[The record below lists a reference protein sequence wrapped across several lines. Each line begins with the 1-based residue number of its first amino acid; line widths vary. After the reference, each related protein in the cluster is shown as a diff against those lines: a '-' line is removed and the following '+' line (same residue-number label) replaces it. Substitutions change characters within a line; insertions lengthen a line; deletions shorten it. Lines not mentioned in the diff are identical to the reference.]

1 MASTSACWMPSTMV
15 RSLCRPVIML
25 ARSSRLSNSRLR
37 MVACASLTSTSSA
50 PPSRNPVMAP
60 LTSEVNIA
68 RHRCHCSVPG
78 STSAGQVTPVAPSM
92 SAETRIF
99 MAGYRTRPLC
109 GLDRR
114 VVVLPGFVRWKRK
127 LGADGLLNGHHV
139 RARVDRD
146 DELLAPE
153 QVEHRVGLGVV
164 VAQPSR
170 QGLLGVVF
178 PDDQLAAAD
187 VAPVRRLGPVRD
199 QVVVHSAAR
208 AEPPGEHPS
217 PHLVVGEVD
226 MDDAVDVIALQE
238 ELGLRP
244 VTREAVDDESV
255 VPVVLSQPLAD
266 DVLDEVVADQ
276 LAGRHRP
283 PDLGPEL
290 GVVLDVPAK
299 DVAHAEVDEIEVAGQ
314 QPALGALPAALRTHD
329 HVLAHYHTSS
339 HARSVRINLS
349 CPADHDQGRQPVG
362 LHREPDVLHL
372 EVLLDPLAPAL
383 TAEAGGL
390 DPAERRS

>member
-1 MASTSACWMPSTMV
+1 MPSTMV
-15 RSLCRPVIML
+15 KSLCRPVIMV
-25 ARSSRLSNSRLR
+25 ARSSRLSSSRLR

-78 STSAGQVTPVAPSM
+78 STSAGHVPPVAPSM

-99 MAGYRTRPLC
+99 MAGYRTRPRPLC

-114 VVVLPGFVRWKRK
+114 VIVLGGFVRWKRK
-127 LGADGLLNGHHV
+127 LGSDGLLNGHHV

-170 QGLLGVVF
+170 QGLLGVVL
-178 PDDQLAAAD
+178 PADQLATAD
-187 VAPVRRLGPVRD
+187 VAPVLLLRPVRD
-199 QVVVHSAAR
+199 QVVVHYAAR
-208 AEPPGEHPS
+208 AKPPGQHPS
-217 PHLVVGEVD
+217 PHLVVGKVD
-226 MDDAVDVIALQE
+226 MDDAVDVVALQE

-244 VTREAVDDESV
+244 VTREAVDDEPV

-276 LAGRHRP
+276 LPGRHRP
-283 PDLGPEL
+283 ADLGPEL
-290 GVVLDVPAK
+290 RVVLDVPAE
-299 DVAHAEVDEIEVAGQ
+299 DVAHTEVDEIKVPGQ

-329 HVLAHYHTSS
+329 HVLAHRTPRRML
-339 HARSVRINLS
+339 RSVRNNL
-349 CPADHDQGRQPVG
+349 
-362 LHREPDVLHL
+362 
-372 EVLLDPLAPAL
+372 
-383 TAEAGGL
+383 
-390 DPAERRS
+390 